1 MRSPGAPSRDRITG
15 RTPWNELRG
24 TKVLEAIMAGVEAAA
39 AIALFLA
46 AMAITVLAVVAYQVR
61 REDHQYSLAEEAHSI
76 MSRGTRRLTGFG
88 RRGLYLQV
96 HSAGRRAAA

>member
-15 RTPWNELRG
+15 RTPRNELRG
-24 TKVLEAIMAGVEAAA
+24 TKVLEAIMAGV

-46 AMAITVLAVVAYQVR
+46 AMAITGFAVVAYQVW

-88 RRGLYLQV
+88 RRGMYLQV

>member
-24 TKVLEAIMAGVEAAA
+24 TKVLEAIMAGV

-61 REDHQYSLAEEAHSI
+61 REDHQYSLAEEAHSR

>member
-24 TKVLEAIMAGVEAAA
+24 TKVLEAIMAGV